1 MIEFLCPNGHKIRCQ
16 AAHAGRAAKCPR
28 CGVKFLIPEVT
39 EANRS
44 PAADFGE
51 SGALPDFNDSRVGA
65 TQPVT
70 TTTPPPKEPDFE
82 FLCPNGHR
90 LHGPANLQGRP
101 GQCPEC
107 GSRFRIPT
115 YEDIPPEEEDVEQ
128 QISRGRADGG
138 EGSEIGAAATPTSA
152 TPDRST
158 AAQTTG
164 AMFVRLWN
172 LRPQGATIELRLRSG
187 EIVIPD
193 RFLARAAEESGHAV
207 FRIAEANSTVSLLVI
222 PWEAID
228 RIALRSLSEVPKDL
242 AQ

>member
-28 CGVKFLIPEVT
+28 CGVKFLVPEVT
-39 EANRS
+39 EANQS
-44 PAADFGE
+44 PSPDLGE
-51 SGALPDFNDSRVGA
+51 SGAIPDFNDSRVGGP
-65 TQPVT
+65 QPVP
-70 TTTPPPKEPDFE
+70 TTPPTPKEHDFE

-115 YEDIPPEEEDVEQ
+115 YGDIPPEEEYIEQ

-138 EGSEIGAAATPTSA
+138 EGSEIGLATTPASA

-158 AAQTTG
+158 AAETTA

-172 LRPQGATIELRLRSG
+172 LRPKGATIETRLRSG
-187 EIVIPD
+187 EIIIPD
-193 RFLARAAEESGHAV
+193 QFLAKAANESGHAV
-207 FRIAEANSTVSLLVI
+207 FRIAETNSTFSLLII

-228 RIALRSLSEVPKDL
+228 RISLRGLSEVPKEL